1 MVIFFF
7 TAERT
12 VFHSFVAERLPP
24 PDESH
29 ENADLSAEELRE
41 RWDYHMLKLHDAQPG
56 AGSAGGGGG
65 AGGAAGA
72 GASTVSA
79 TTYSF
84 NKHH

>member
-1 MVIFFF
+1 M
-7 TAERT
+7 
-12 VFHSFVAERLPP
+12 FHSFVAERLPP

-56 AGSAGGGGG
+56 ADSAGGGG

-79 TTYSF
+79 TTCSL